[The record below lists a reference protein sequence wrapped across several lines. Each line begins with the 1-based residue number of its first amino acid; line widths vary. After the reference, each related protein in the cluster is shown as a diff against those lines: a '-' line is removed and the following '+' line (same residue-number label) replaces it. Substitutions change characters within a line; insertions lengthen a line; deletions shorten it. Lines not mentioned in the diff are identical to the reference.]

1 MFWFT
6 PAGQRGPLRASRPR
20 WPAPAGAW
28 CCRARDGPEPGVPG
42 DGRGSGRPP
51 RHGQGSAA
59 RREAPWRRPPRRAGT
74 EALGQRLDTARAG
87 ITRLRP
93 KSFRCQLTRALGLQ
107 RRITPKRARRTSM
120 TSTDDDLSHSC
131 GGDMSTPQKCLPT
144 RHYLQ
149 TTSDNRRSVRSWR
162 LQSSQASKRR
172 TGNLVPRCSRPS
184 VQRLHL
190 ATVAVDVDRAARHR
204 RAGVQRVCG
213 AALLVSR
220 PGDLLRCATSR
231 RRLSRSPLP
240 SASSHFG
247 PRSRSRGR
255 CR

>member
-1 MFWFT
+1 MAERAALSLFGNSLPHRFCSRSVISPRLGRSARSRRYLKPHSGCLRCNRGGFWARRGHVIYSDVFAVAAVTAADVMFWFT

-20 WPAPAGAW
+20 WPAPVGAW
-28 CCRARDGPEPGVPG
+28 CCRARDGPELGRPGVPG
-42 DGRGSGRPP
+42 DGRGSGRPQC
-51 RHGQGSAA
+51 HGQGSAA

-149 TTSDNRRSVRSWR
+149 TTSDNRRY
-162 LQSSQASKRR
+162 A
-172 TGNLVPRCSRPS
+172 
-184 VQRLHL
+184 
-190 ATVAVDVDRAARHR
+190 
-204 RAGVQRVCG
+204 
-213 AALLVSR
+213 
-220 PGDLLRCATSR
+220 R
-231 RRLSRSPLP
+231 RR
-240 SASSHFG
+240 G
-247 PRSRSRGR
+247 PWRE
-255 CR
+255 

>member
-1 MFWFT
+1 LVLL
-6 PAGQRGPLRASRPR
+6 GQGRPEL
-20 WPAPAGAW
+20 G
-28 CCRARDGPEPGVPG
+28 GPGVPG
-42 DGRGSGRPP
+42 DGRGSGRPQ

-74 EALGQRLDTARAG
+74 EALGQRLDTAHAG

-149 TTSDNRRSVRSWR
+149 TTSDNRRSVRPRWVK
-162 LQSSQASKRR
+162 LAR
-172 TGNLVPRCSRPS
+172 TGTM
-184 VQRLHL
+184 QI
-190 ATVAVDVDRAARHR
+190 
-204 RAGVQRVCG
+204 RVYG
-213 AALLVSR
+213 IHGIVRWPA
-220 PGDLLRCATSR
+220 
-231 RRLSRSPLP
+231 
-240 SASSHFG
+240 
-247 PRSRSRGR
+247 
-255 CR
+255 